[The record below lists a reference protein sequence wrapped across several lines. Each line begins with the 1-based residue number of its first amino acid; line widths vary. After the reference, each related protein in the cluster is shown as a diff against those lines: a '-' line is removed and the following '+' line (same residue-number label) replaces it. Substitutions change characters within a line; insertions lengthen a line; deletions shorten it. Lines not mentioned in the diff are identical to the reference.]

1 MLDKLKLAWSW
12 SRAHWKWILG
22 GVALVLSVIVG
33 LRFAKKSTETSGT
46 TSKIETAKSKVA
58 FTQGEI
64 AQLEVKKTE
73 IQAKEATTEES
84 IDSLGKK
91 IQAVQDATLKARGE
105 VPAMSADEKLKRF
118 KKLGY

>member
-22 GVALVLSVIVG
+22 GAALVLSVIVG

-84 IDSLGKK
+84 IASLGKK